1 MAKQDYYQILGVG
14 KSASEKDLKQAFRK
28 LARKYHPDV
37 NPGNAKAEASFK
49 QINEAYEVL
58 SDKDKRQKYDTYG
71 DQWQHADQFRQAGA
85 RGGPFGGF
93 NFRQG
98 GGGQDFNFESADL
111 GDIFG
116 SLGGIFGGGRQR
128 QPRPRRGQD
137 FDYRA
142 QVTLEE
148 AYHGGQRTI
157 SLNTRDVCPTCHG
170 SGRLQNQ
177 ACAICGGSGSA
188 PVSKRIEVKI
198 PAGVDNGSRVR
209 VKGKGGPGEASGPSG
224 DLFLVVNI
232 SAHKQFQ
239 RQGDDLTVE
248 VPVPLSVAVLGGE
261 IDVPTLKGKLALK
274 IPAETQNGKVFKL
287 SRQGMPHL
295 SPRTGHGD
303 LRARVSVTLP
313 TGLSEN
319 EKELFTKLRDL
330 RPEA

>member
-1 MAKQDYYQILGVG
+1 MAKQDYYQILGVN
-14 KSASEKDLKQAFRK
+14 KSASEKELKQAFRK

-37 NPGNAKAEASFK
+37 NPGNAEAEAKFK

-58 SDKDKRQKYDTYG
+58 SDKEKRPKYDTYG
-71 DQWQHADQFRQAGA
+71 DQWQQADQFQQAG
-85 RGGPFGGF
+85 GQGNPFAGF
-93 NFRQG
+93 NFGRG
-98 GGGQDFNFESADL
+98 GGEAFSFDGSDIFGNL

-116 SLGGIFGGGRQR
+116 GGRPR

-137 FDYRA
+137 FDYRV

-148 AYHGGQRTI
+148 AYHGSQRTI

-188 PVSKRIEVKI
+188 PASKRIEVKI
-198 PAGVDNGSRVR
+198 PAGVDIGARVR
-209 VKGKGGPGEASGPSG
+209 VKGKGGPGQVGGENG
-224 DLFLVVNI
+224 DLFLVIGVTP
-232 SAHKQFQ
+232 HRQFQ

-261 IDVPTLKGKLALK
+261 IDVPTLKGTLALK
-274 IPAETQNGKVFKL
+274 IPPETQNGKTFKL
-287 SRQGMPHL
+287 GSQGMPRLGKH
-295 SPRTGHGD
+295 GHGD

-313 TGLSEN
+313 TGLNEG
-319 EKELFTKLRDL
+319 EKELFSKLREL

>member
-14 KSASEKDLKQAFRK
+14 KSASEKELKQAFRK

-49 QINEAYEVL
+49 QINEAYGVL
-58 SDKDKRQKYDTYG
+58 SDKEKRQKYDVYG
-71 DQWQHADQFRQAGA
+71 DQWQHADQFQQAGGQ
-85 RGGPFGGF
+85 GGPFGGF
-93 NFRQG
+93 RRG
-98 GGGQDFNFESADL
+98 GGGQAYSFENADFGDIFGNL

-116 SLGGIFGGGRQR
+116 GGGRRR
-128 QPRPRRGQD
+128 QPRPQRGQD
-137 FDYRA
+137 LDYRV

-148 AYHGGQRTI
+148 AFHGSQRTI

-177 ACAICGGSGSA
+177 SCAICGGSGSA
-188 PVSKRIEVKI
+188 PVSHRIEVKI

-209 VKGKGGPGEASGPSG
+209 VKGKGSPGEAGGPSG
-224 DLFLVVNI
+224 DLFLVVSI
-232 SAHKQFQ
+232 TAHKQFQ

-248 VPVPLSVAVLGGE
+248 MPVPLSVAVLGGE

-295 SPRTGHGD
+295 GATGHGD

-313 TGLSEN
+313 TGLNEA
-319 EKELFTKLRDL
+319 EKELFTRLREL